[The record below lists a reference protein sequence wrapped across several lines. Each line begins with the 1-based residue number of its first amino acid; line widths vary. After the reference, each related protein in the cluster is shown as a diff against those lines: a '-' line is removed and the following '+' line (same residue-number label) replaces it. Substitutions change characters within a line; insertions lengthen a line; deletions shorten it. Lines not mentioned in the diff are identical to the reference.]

1 MTTEIERMLANNS
14 TKTPSASIQT
24 LKEILQ
30 EVTLQ
35 ILSQTDFFSHA
46 AFYGGTALRIF
57 YGLGRFSEDMDF
69 SLQTKDPDFNMQTY
83 LPAIEK
89 GLGSYG
95 FEMKAEYKTK
105 QNLSNIQSAFLKGNT
120 LILLMHL
127 VSLVP
132 PIPGIPDNS
141 LIKIKLEVDIS
152 PPQGVHFEKKYRLL
166 PQPYTATLYDKPSLF
181 AGKLHALLCRNW
193 KQREKGRDFYDYIW
207 YLTEHIPVN
216 LSHLEARMRQ
226 SGHWEAEEPLS
237 LSTLKPLLMQR
248 FASLDFE
255 AIKKDVMPFIPDP
268 KVLEI
273 WSREFFGSITQDQL
287 SAI

>member
-14 TKTPSASIQT
+14 TQTPSASIQT

-105 QNLSNIQSAFLKGNT
+105 QNLSNMQSAFLKGNT

-132 PIPGIPDNS
+132 PIPGIGDNS

-152 PPQGVHFEKKYRLL
+152 PPQGAHFEKKYRLL
-166 PQPYTATLYDKPSLF
+166 PQPYSATLYDKPSLF

-255 AIKKDVMPFIPDP
+255 VIKKDVMPFIPDP

-273 WSREFFGSITQDQL
+273 WSREFFNSITQDQL

>member
-1 MTTEIERMLANNS
+1 MSNDNRNRKNAGKQFNQNS
-14 TKTPSASIQT
+14 FCFHT
-24 LKEILQ
+24 
-30 EVTLQ
+30 
-35 ILSQTDFFSHA
+35 
-46 AFYGGTALRIF
+46 
-57 YGLGRFSEDMDF
+57 
-69 SLQTKDPDFNMQTY
+69 
-83 LPAIEK
+83 
-89 GLGSYG
+89 
-95 FEMKAEYKTK
+95 
-105 QNLSNIQSAFLKGNT
+105 
-120 LILLMHL
+120 
-127 VSLVP
+127 
-132 PIPGIPDNS
+132 
-141 LIKIKLEVDIS
+141 
-152 PPQGVHFEKKYRLL
+152 FEKKYRLL
-166 PQPYTATLYDKPSLF
+166 PQPYSATLYDKPSLF

-255 AIKKDVMPFIPDP
+255 VIKKDVMPFIPDP

-273 WSREFFGSITQDQL
+273 WSREFFNSITQDQL